1 MKDIRASV
9 QNQWPVSGA
18 APGTMLQTG
27 IAPPELLSLMTY
39 CEIVNESWHEG
50 IHVFMPPPLNFIQ
63 HTKLNSVDI
72 ILPSAACDVLYRR
85 VAVRLTP

>member
-50 IHVFMPPPLNFIQ
+50 IHVFMPP
-63 HTKLNSVDI
+63 
-72 ILPSAACDVLYRR
+72 R
-85 VAVRLTP
+85 